1 MRSLCS
7 MRRFTL
13 GQKSSFVCPRELNI
27 SRRLNVIKSSGME
40 TETRFETLEFC
51 SKLRLLI
58 VGEDTLQ
65 KIPFHFAYDAL

>member
-1 MRSLCS
+1 
-7 MRRFTL
+7 
-13 GQKSSFVCPRELNI
+13 
-27 SRRLNVIKSSGME
+27 ME